1 MKICGAILI
10 IIIVLGAAGLWKKK
24 VFMLLLFT
32 SAAVF
37 TAEVLYEATN
47 PPKEIQWIEKNKA
60 GTGDKSRKVTAS
72 TGDRKTELELTIP
85 EQAYSDPEKERILD
99 AEVEYLDKTLL
110 GQNVEPDDICHD
122 MELPSHGQNEKVQIE
137 WYSSDPEIMG
147 SNGEI
152 KDGADKN
159 GQDVTI
165 TGILRLDDT
174 ERRYEQKLTV
184 FQRAAT
190 GNRKKDL
197 EDAVRIENKEN
208 ESERYLLPKK
218 IGDSDIKWYESG
230 ENKAPYIAV
239 LILIL
244 GIFYIWAGKRKEEE
258 KNKKRTDDLKKE
270 YPELIGR
277 IILLLYSGATM
288 RNALFYIGD
297 SYRKSMTGMKDR
309 KKNEAFEEVVIT
321 CRQMQSGVTEL
332 KAYGNMA
339 DRCALPCYRTLSIML
354 MQNQKRGSKG
364 MIASLEQEVINE
376 FAEKKRKVKSE
387 GEIAS
392 MKLLLPLGLMLMIV
406 FALMMIPAFF
416 SI

>member
-1 MKICGAILI
+1 MERYELAKNRIMELETEIDGAFGDYIRE
-10 IIIVLGAAGLWKKK
+10 AAH
-24 VFMLLLFT
+24 LFVT
-32 SAAVF
+32 IFHVMDG
-37 TAEVLYEATN
+37 TEDVKQRKEWTDNLYEEIAGDNYETSYAN
-47 PPKEIQWIEKNKA
+47 PAYCVKKFGEK
-60 GTGDKSRKVTAS
+60 TGQYLCWFYARFRDSIVAAFEEDEEEVT
-72 TGDRKTELELTIP
+72 R
-85 EQAYSDPEKERILD
+85 
-99 AEVEYLDKTLL
+99 
-110 GQNVEPDDICHD
+110 C
-122 MELPSHGQNEKVQIE
+122 MELFLQVVSVL
-137 WYSSDPEIMG
+137 S
-147 SNGEI
+147 
-152 KDGADKN
+152 
-159 GQDVTI
+159 
-165 TGILRLDDT
+165 
-174 ERRYEQKLTV
+174 
-184 FQRAAT
+184 
-190 GNRKKDL
+190 L
-197 EDAVRIENKEN
+197 EEET
-208 ESERYLLPKK
+208 ERYLLPKK

-270 YPELIGR
+270 YPELISR

-297 SYRKSMTGMKDR
+297 SYRKSMADMKDR

-321 CRQMQSGVTEL
+321 YRQMQSGVTEL

-406 FALMMIPAFF
+406 FALIMVPAFF